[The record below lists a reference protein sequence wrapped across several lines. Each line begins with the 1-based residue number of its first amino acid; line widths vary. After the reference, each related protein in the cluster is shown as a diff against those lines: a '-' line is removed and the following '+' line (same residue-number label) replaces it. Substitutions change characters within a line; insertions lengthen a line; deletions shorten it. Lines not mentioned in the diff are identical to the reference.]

1 MTTPQRPRRRGLLD
15 PDDLHGSHVRSQGA
29 VEDLN
34 HVREWVLSI
43 LLVSTFLH
51 FAAGFAL
58 VPVVRDDISTVGRLV
73 LLLIAACIGALAIA
87 GGRLIHQRS
96 VITPWLV
103 AGLVPAAVGAWFT
116 FA

>member
-1 MTTPQRPRRRGLLD
+1 MTTPQHPRRRGLLD
-15 PDDLHGSHVRSQGA
+15 PDDLRGSHIRSQGR

-58 VPVVRDDISTVGRLV
+58 VPVVREDISTTGQLV

-96 VITPWLV
+96 VWSPWLL
-103 AGLVPAAVGAWFT
+103 AGVVPAVVGAWFT